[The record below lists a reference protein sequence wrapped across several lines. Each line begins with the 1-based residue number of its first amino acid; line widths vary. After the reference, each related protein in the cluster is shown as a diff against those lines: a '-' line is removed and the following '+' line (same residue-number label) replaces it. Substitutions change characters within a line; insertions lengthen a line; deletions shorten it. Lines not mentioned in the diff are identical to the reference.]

1 MGNQG
6 STFGK
11 RQREQNRKDKAR
23 AKQERLAGR
32 RGEVRAGK
40 GPPIASF
47 AEAHA
52 LAAGPSTP
60 GDSMPPGPS
69 ASVPA
74 PAPATATATAI
85 ANREVPGERPA
96 APPPQAPRRRP

>member
-23 AKQERLAGR
+23 AKQERLAAR
-32 RGEVRAGK
+32 RADVRVGK

-47 AEAHA
+47 AEAYA
-52 LAAGPSTP
+52 PIMVGSTAP
-60 GDSMPPGPS
+60 DDSMPPGS
-69 ASVPA
+69 AISA
-74 PAPATATATAI
+74 PVR

-96 APPPQAPRRRP
+96 TPPAGTPRPR